1 MQGVE
6 RYKVRL
12 LPHDERWHEEFL
24 VVKAQIL
31 GMWKENVVDIQHF
44 RSTSIHGIWAK
55 PILDVAVV
63 VKSFD
68 AMDTGALKRAGYD
81 DCGLQNPDRSRYLFV
96 LRGEGDFPCTI
107 STAFY
112 RTMRT
117 SSDVSVS
124 VTI

>member
-12 LPHDERWHEEFL
+12 LSHDERWHEEFL

-44 RSTSIHGIWAK
+44 GSASIHGIWAK

-107 STAFY
+107 STAIY